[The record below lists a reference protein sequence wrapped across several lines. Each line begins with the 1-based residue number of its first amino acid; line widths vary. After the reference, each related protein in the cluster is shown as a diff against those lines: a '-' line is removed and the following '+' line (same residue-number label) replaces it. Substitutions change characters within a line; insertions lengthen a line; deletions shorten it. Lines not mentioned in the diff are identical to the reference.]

1 MLMNA
6 LLRPL
11 LAALLTIPL
20 LAAPAGAAAP
30 KPALQT
36 AVLAGGCFWGM
47 EDVFENVR
55 GVTNVVVGYS
65 GGTKATADYETVS
78 SGSTGHAE
86 SVQITFDPAK
96 VSYKTLLDVFF
107 TVAIDP
113 TQLNSQGP
121 DTGTQYRSVIFYAN
135 DTQKSV
141 AKAMIAQLTAKKVY
155 AAPIVTQVVPFKA
168 FYAAEDYHQHF
179 ADKNP
184 DYPYIVI
191 NDAPK
196 VAALKAKFPK
206 LVKSTAT

>member
-1 MLMNA
+1 MMMNA
-6 LLRPL
+6 LVRPL
-11 LAALLTIPL
+11 LAALLTFPL
-20 LAAPAGAAAP
+20 IAAPAGAAT
-30 KPALQT
+30 KPTLQT

-78 SGSTGHAE
+78 SGQTGHAE
-86 SVQITFDPAK
+86 SVQITFDPSK
-96 VSYKTLLDVFF
+96 VSYKTLLDVYF

-121 DTGTQYRSVIFYAN
+121 DTGTQYRSVVFYAN
-135 DTQKSV
+135 DAQKSA

-155 AAPIVTQVVPFKA
+155 GAPIVTQVVPFKA

-184 DYPYIVI
+184 TYPYIVI

-196 VAALKAKFPK
+196 VAALKAKFPNF
-206 LVKSTAT
+206 VKSSAT

>member
-1 MLMNA
+1 MMMKFS
-6 LLRPL
+6 LRPL
-11 LAALLTIPL
+11 LAALLALPL
-20 LAAPAGAAAP
+20 IAAPAGATT
-30 KPALQT
+30 KPPLQT

-78 SGSTGHAE
+78 SGQTGHAE

-96 VSYKTLLDVFF
+96 VSYKTLLDVYF

-121 DTGTQYRSVIFYAN
+121 DTGTQYRSVVFYAN
-135 DTQKSV
+135 DAQKST
-141 AKAMIAQLTAKKVY
+141 AKAMIAELTAKKAY
-155 AAPIVTQVVPFKA
+155 SAPIVAQVVPFKA

-184 DYPYIVI
+184 TYPYIVI

-196 VAALKAKFPK
+196 VAALKAKFPT
-206 LVKSTAT
+206 LVKPSAT

>member
-1 MLMNA
+1 MMMNA

-11 LAALLTIPL
+11 LAALLTLPL
-20 LAAPAGAAAP
+20 IAAPASAAT

-78 SGSTGHAE
+78 SGTTGHAE

-96 VSYKTLLDVFF
+96 VSYKTLLDVYF

-113 TQLNSQGP
+113 TQLNAQGP
-121 DTGTQYRSVIFYAN
+121 DSGTQYRSVIFYAN
-135 DTQKSV
+135 DVQKSV
-141 AKAMIAQLTAKKVY
+141 AKATIAELTAKKAY

-184 DYPYIVI
+184 TYPYIVI

-196 VAALKAKFPK
+196 VAALKAKFPN
-206 LVKSTAT
+206 LVKSSAT

>member
-6 LLRPL
+6 LVRPL
-11 LAALLTIPL
+11 LAALLTLPL
-20 LAAPAGAAAP
+20 LAAPAGAAP

-78 SGSTGHAE
+78 SGTTGHAE

-96 VSYKTLLDVFF
+96 VSYKTLLDVYF

-113 TQLNSQGP
+113 TQLNAQGP
-121 DTGTQYRSVIFYAN
+121 DSGTQYRSVVFYAN
-135 DTQKSV
+135 DMQRTT
-141 AKAMIAQLTAKKVY
+141 AKATIAALTAKHAY
-155 AAPIVTQVVPFKA
+155 SAPIVTQVVPFKA
-168 FYAAEDYHQHF
+168 FYVAEEYHQHF

-184 DYPYIVI
+184 TYPYIVI

-196 VAALKAKFPK
+196 VAALKAKFPN
-206 LVKSTAT
+206 LVKASAT